1 MIIDENN
8 VGIRIDKYLTDNT
21 EYTRSKIQKM
31 IDNGNILVNGKEVK
45 DQEEQT
51 VADYLEENGYR
62 MNRIAV
68 ELNGGILPKY
78 EYSETRLKD
87 GDSMEIVTFVG
98 GG

>member
-1 MIIDENN
+1 MICKNTQRDAQDEVQERAEGGEN
-8 VGIRIDKYLTDNT
+8 DY
-21 EYTRSKIQKM
+21 SKWKR
-31 IDNGNILVNGKEVK
+31 VK
-45 DQEEQT
+45 GQEEQT

-68 ELNGGILPKY
+68 ELNGEILPKY
-78 EYSETRLKD
+78 KYSETRLKD

>member
-1 MIIDENN
+1 MI
-8 VGIRIDKYLTDNT
+8 T
-21 EYTRSKIQKM
+21 
-31 IDNGNILVNGKEVK
+31 VNGKEVK

-78 EYSETRLKD
+78 EYQRL
-87 GDSMEIVTFVG
+87 V
-98 GG
+98 